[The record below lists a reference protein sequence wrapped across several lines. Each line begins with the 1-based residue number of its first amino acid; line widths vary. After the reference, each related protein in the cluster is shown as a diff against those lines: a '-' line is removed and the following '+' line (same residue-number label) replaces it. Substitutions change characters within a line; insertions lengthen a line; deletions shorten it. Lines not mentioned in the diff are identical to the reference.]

1 MQAKVK
7 FRIGDTVYH
16 KTLNLGAGKVRFL
29 YRVEALVAFE
39 KAVPTR
45 YPKEEL
51 CKSESHPASAP
62 DVRQLPAAA

>member
-1 MQAKVK
+1 MQAKMK
-7 FRIGDTVYH
+7 FRIGDTLCH

-45 YPKEEL
+45 CPKEEL
-51 CKSESHPASAP
+51 CRSEPHPASAL
-62 DVRQLPAAA
+62 DARQLPAAA